1 MDSPLESGPGEI
13 PRENSPPRQCREA
26 PVRWRRTFSIIL
38 LNVWG
43 VALAGLSTLKGC
55 VTWAMFYGNRTF
67 FCGPYIPRF
76 RLRSQ
81 PSVARFSR
89 SPGIKL
95 VHRLS
100 ITACHPRLAGAR
112 PRNLVS
118 LSSLSQTYVDGQDTW
133 EKFELPPSDAQRRT
147 IFALSTPPGKAGVA
161 VIRVSGPDAL
171 EVWQAV
177 VDPSSESRKG
187 KGRATEPQPWR
198 IHRCKV
204 LHPVSKEVLDDGLAV
219 FFKGV
224 NSRHVSWDAAS
235 DHVCSRSKVFHGRRC
250 FGTAHSLWSCCDLIG
265 ASRVVISAVLS
276 TRRAWRVYPACL
288 FCWAT

>member
-13 PRENSPPRQCREA
+13 PRGNSPPRQCREA

-55 VTWAMFYGNRTF
+55 VTWAMFSGNRTF

-81 PSVARFSR
+81 PSAARFSR

-171 EVWQAV
+171 EVWQTV
-177 VDPSSESRKG
+177 VDPSFDSRKG
-187 KGRATEPQPWR
+187 KGRATGPEPWR
-198 IHRCKV
+198 IHRCKIV
-204 LHPVSKEVLDDGLAV
+204 HPVSKEVLDDGLAV

-224 NSRHVSWDAAS
+224 YSPFVS
-235 DHVCSRSKVFHGRRC
+235 CRS
-250 FGTAHSLWSCCDLIG
+250 TL
-265 ASRVVISAVLS
+265 
-276 TRRAWRVYPACL
+276 
-288 FCWAT
+288 